1 MLTPDQIDRIVGE
14 VATTTLTP
22 GVVERVFS
30 EPAIDSA
37 GRDALRVTIVIQ
49 DDALPNIS
57 GDAAV
62 DTLVAVQRRL
72 FEAWEER
79 FPIVSYAP
87 PQDLSERGDP

>member
-49 DDALPNIS
+49 HDALPNIS

-72 FEAWEER
+72 FEVGKR
-79 FPIVSYAP
+79 DFRS
-87 PQDLSERGDP
+87 